1 MPSAPLLR
9 PSALA
14 RFWELNPRT
23 LPEWIKA
30 GRLVAIRSPGG
41 HYRVRPSDVRD
52 FCAREGLRVPPFA
65 REDATRVV
73 LAGIAATG
81 ERAVEKAVAGKS
93 VGLASFA
100 SAMEG
105 IVAAA
110 REPPTVLA
118 IDASSREI
126 AVDAAIRALRGVRGF
141 EAVVVIAFN
150 AESQSQ
156 ADAPV
161 RAGATRALVKKGPT
175 TLAKEI
181 AERIG

>member
-110 REPPTVLA
+110 RPLRC
-118 IDASSREI
+118 SRSTHR
-126 AVDAAIRALRGVRGF
+126 RARSPWTRRSARF
-141 EAVVVIAFN
+141 EACGG
-150 AESQSQ
+150 SKRWS
-156 ADAPV
+156 
-161 RAGATRALVKKGPT
+161 
-175 TLAKEI
+175 
-181 AERIG
+181 